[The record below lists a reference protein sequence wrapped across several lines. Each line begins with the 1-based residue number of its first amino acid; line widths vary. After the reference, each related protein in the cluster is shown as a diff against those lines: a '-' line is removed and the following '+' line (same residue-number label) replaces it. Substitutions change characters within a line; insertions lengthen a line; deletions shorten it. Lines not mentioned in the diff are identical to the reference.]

1 MTIQE
6 TIDQLNAVPVE
17 RRGEKLRIHVRDR
30 LSGYL
35 DAEFIYL
42 DTDEDYISVVAES
55 TFRPEG

>member
-17 RRGEKLRIHVRDR
+17 RRGEKLRIHVRGR

-55 TFRPEG
+55 TFRPED